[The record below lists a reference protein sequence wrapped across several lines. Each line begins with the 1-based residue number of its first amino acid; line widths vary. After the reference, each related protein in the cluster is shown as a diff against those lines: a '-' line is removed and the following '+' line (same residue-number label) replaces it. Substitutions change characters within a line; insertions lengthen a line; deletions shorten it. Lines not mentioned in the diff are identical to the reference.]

1 MNDGGGG
8 GESFFATALTFLAI
22 TRLETLATQ
31 ATPPLAQAR
40 AKPQEVFSLGF
51 FSRLWFGRVFALV
64 FAASPLDLMPSHQ
77 TNRQLR
83 TDTYP

>member
-40 AKPQEVFSLGF
+40 AKPQEVFSLGY

-64 FAASPLDLMPSHQ
+64 FCSFAARSFALSPDKPPATH
-77 TNRQLR
+77 
-83 TDTYP
+83 

>member
-1 MNDGGGG
+1 M
-8 GESFFATALTFLAI
+8 
-22 TRLETLATQ
+22 
-31 ATPPLAQAR
+31 AQAR
-40 AKPQEVFSLGF
+40 AKPREASSLGF